1 METIKK
7 FNTHPINQFL
17 NSNKFPV
24 MDGLLILFVSVLGN
38 YVGQTINPSLQKL
51 IEESKHVQYV
61 ILFVLLF
68 ATISLSFTDSNME
81 QILISSLG
89 IFMMFYV
96 MSMFNVKKN
105 IIIFAALLAQ
115 YSTNK
120 YITYLTNYQQNAKYG
135 KLITY
140 LTFVNYSL
148 NAILI
153 ATFALGGSYEILDKT
168 GALQKLCSMI

>member
-1 METIKK
+1 
-7 FNTHPINQFL
+7 
-17 NSNKFPV
+17 
-24 MDGLLILFVSVLGN
+24 
-38 YVGQTINPSLQKL
+38 
-51 IEESKHVQYV
+51 
-61 ILFVLLF
+61 
-68 ATISLSFTDSNME
+68 ME